1 MKALLFTHNQE
12 TGLEEVELDQL
23 KDKLNIHRMPVEQI
37 DIDSRQGTEIAR
49 AYDVLDAPAL
59 VLMRE
64 DGVAQAFWQ
73 TDLPTDNQLQSAL
86 GYI

>member
-1 MKALLFTHNQE
+1 MFTHHQE
-12 TGLEEVELDQL
+12 TGLEELELDQL
-23 KDKLNIHRMPVEQI
+23 KEKLNIHRMNVEQI

-59 VLMRE
+59 VFMRE

-73 TDLPTDNQLQSAL
+73 TDLPTDNQLHAAL

>member
-1 MKALLFTHNQE
+1 MKALLFTHTIE
-12 TGLEEVELDQL
+12 HGIEEVELEQL
-23 KDKLNIHRMPVEQI
+23 KRKLTINKTPIEQI
-37 DIDSRQGTEIAR
+37 NVDSRQGGEIAKS
-49 AYDVLDAPAL
+49 YDVLDAPAL

>member
-1 MKALLFTHNQE
+1 MKALLFTHHQE
-12 TGLEEVELDQL
+12 VGLEEVELDQL
-23 KDKLNIHRMPVEQI
+23 KEKLNIHRMPVEQI

>member
-1 MKALLFTHNQE
+1 MKALLFTHPNE
-12 TGLEEVELDQL
+12 HGLEEIELDQL
-23 KDKLNIHRMPVEQI
+23 KNKLSISHTTIDQI
-37 DIDSRQGTEIAR
+37 DIDSKLGSEIAR
-49 AYDVLDAPAL
+49 SYDVLDAPAL